1 EKAIACDNT
10 SGFNQLIVPPGKRT
24 VLNLPDGTKVWVN
37 SDTRLIYPASF
48 SHDMREIF
56 VNGEIYIDVAKD
68 EKRPFI
74 VKTKDMEVRVLGTK
88 FNITA
93 YEEDDEKTVVLV
105 SGSVQINTKNNND
118 SALLTPEQMYVNEKG
133 QTHITTVD
141 TKTYTS
147 WIDGIYFCK
156 NLNLE
161 NILQR
166 LSRYYGVE
174 IACDPSVGKEIFS
187 GKLDLKEN
195 LDSIFDGIA
204 FAIPISYTESNGAY
218 LITPKK

>member
-1 EKAIACDNT
+1 
-10 SGFNQLIVPPGKRT
+10 VPPGKRT